1 MMEKNAEE
9 EKRIALEKGNLLN
22 GTPYTTV
29 IGEGGWAKRSFGHG
43 MNSLGCVVN
52 RLNSSINK
60 TNYNLSYFI
69 TVARAP
75 IAICYKCMYSI
86 YYF

>member
-22 GTPYTTV
+22 VTPYITV
-29 IGEGGWAKRSFGHG
+29 IGDGGWAKRSYGHG
-43 MNSLGCVVN
+43 MNSLSGVVN

-69 TVARAP
+69 TVARSP
-75 IAICYKCMYSI
+75 IAICYKCIYI